1 MKKIITLLTAKST
14 FIALWLCAANVVLQ
28 PTLLQA
34 MQTAITEPVISEPET
49 ADEDVNT
56 DNKTLSKTLVITPN
70 GGINVPNN
78 IDFEVRS
85 LGNRRFMVSFINK
98 DSRVY
103 IRIYDVIGNLIKEDN
118 TTQRGRF
125 SQEYDMS
132 KSKSEVYIVEVGDT
146 KYSTTKRIF
155 LN

>member
-1 MKKIITLLTAKST
+1 MKKIITLLTPKS
-14 FIALWLCAANVVLQ
+14 ILKSASLALWLCAGIILTQ

-34 MQTAITEPVISEPET
+34 MQTPMIIEPATNEDDINTEN
-49 ADEDVNT
+49 NT
-56 DNKTLSKTLVITPN
+56 NNIVQNYS
-70 GGINVPNN
+70 NN
-78 IDFEVRS
+78 IDFEVRA

>member
-1 MKKIITLLTAKST
+1 MKKIITLLTSKS
-14 FIALWLCAANVVLQ
+14 IVLALWLCAGNILLQ
-28 PTLLQA
+28 PVFLHARHQPIIASL
-34 MQTAITEPVISEPET
+34 
-49 ADEDVNT
+49 ADDENINT
-56 DNKTLSKTLVITPN
+56 QNKTTNT
-70 GGINVPNN
+70 INNVANN
-78 IDFEVRS
+78 IDFEVRA

-98 DSRVY
+98 DSRVH

-132 KSKSEVYIVEVGDT
+132 KSKSEVFIVEVGDT

>member
-28 PTLLQA
+28 PTLVQA
-34 MQTAITEPVISEPET
+34 MQTAMIASEATDEV
-49 ADEDVNT
+49 ADEVANT
-56 DNKTLSKTLVITPN
+56 ENTTSSKTLLFTPN
-70 GGINVPNN
+70 SGINVPNN

-98 DSRVY
+98 DSRVH
-103 IRIYDVIGNLIKEDN
+103 IRIYDVIGNLIKEEN

>member
-1 MKKIITLLTAKST
+1 MKKIITLLTSKS
-14 FIALWLCAANVVLQ
+14 ILLALWLCTGTILTQ

-34 MQTAITEPVISEPET
+34 MQTPMIIEPTANEEDINTENNST
-49 ADEDVNT
+49 NT
-56 DNKTLSKTLVITPN
+56 IQNHS
-70 GGINVPNN
+70 NN
-78 IDFEVRS
+78 IDFEVRA

-98 DSRVY
+98 DSRVH

>member
-1 MKKIITLLTAKST
+1 MKKITTLLTSKSILKSASLA
-14 FIALWLCAANVVLQ
+14 FWLCMGTILTQ
-28 PTLLQA
+28 PALLQA
-34 MQTAITEPVISEPET
+34 MQMPMIVESATN
-49 ADEDVNT
+49 DEDINT
-56 DNKTLSKTLVITPN
+56 ENNSTNITQN
-70 GGINVPNN
+70 QSNN
-78 IDFEVRS
+78 IDFEVRA

>member
-1 MKKIITLLTAKST
+1 MKKIITLLTSKS
-14 FIALWLCAANVVLQ
+14 ILKSVSLALWLCVGNMLTQ
-28 PTLLQA
+28 PVLLQA
-34 MQTAITEPVISEPET
+34 IQTPIIDPALTE
-49 ADEDVNT
+49 EDLDIENLT
-56 DNKTLSKTLVITPN
+56 KK
-70 GGINVPNN
+70 INQIGNN
-78 IDFEVRS
+78 IDFEVRA

>member
-1 MKKIITLLTAKST
+1 MKKIITLLTSKSIL
-14 FIALWLCAANVVLQ
+14 FALWLCATNVLLQ

-34 MQTAITEPVISEPET
+34 MQMPIIIESVAD
-49 ADEDVNT
+49 DEDENT
-56 DNKTLSKTLVITPN
+56 ENNATNITQN
-70 GGINVPNN
+70 LHNN
-78 IDFEVRS
+78 IDFEVRA

-98 DSRVY
+98 DSRVH

>member
-1 MKKIITLLTAKST
+1 MKKITTFLKSKSLLLA
-14 FIALWLCAANVVLQ
+14 FCLCAGNILLQ
-28 PTLLQA
+28 PFALKAA
-34 MQTAITEPVISEPET
+34 MQAPIPAVAQEPET
-49 ADEDVNT
+49 LD
-56 DNKTLSKTLVITPN
+56 SSPQ
-70 GGINVPNN
+70 N
-78 IDFEVRS
+78 IDFEVRA
-85 LGNRRFMVSFINK
+85 LGNRRFMVNFINK
-98 DSRVY
+98 DARVH
-103 IRIYDVIGNLIKEDN
+103 IRIYDVIGNLIKEDF

>member
-1 MKKIITLLTAKST
+1 MKKIITLLTSKS
-14 FIALWLCAANVVLQ
+14 ILKSASLALWLCMGTILTQ
-28 PTLLQA
+28 PALLQA
-34 MQTAITEPVISEPET
+34 KQAPMIVEPAT
-49 ADEDVNT
+49 NDEDINT
-56 DNKTLSKTLVITPN
+56 ENNSTNSTNITQN
-70 GGINVPNN
+70 QSNN
-78 IDFEVRS
+78 IDFEVRA

>member
-1 MKKIITLLTAKST
+1 MKKIITLLAQRATPKSIL
-14 FIALWLCAANVVLQ
+14 FALWLCAGNILIQ
-28 PTLLQA
+28 PAPLHA
-34 MQTAITEPVISEPET
+34 MQTLIIEPALTDNDLITEN
-49 ADEDVNT
+49 NT
-56 DNKTLSKTLVITPN
+56 LNLSQNTS
-70 GGINVPNN
+70 NN
-78 IDFEVRS
+78 IDFEVRA

-98 DSRVY
+98 DSRVH

>member
-1 MKKIITLLTAKST
+1 MKKITTLLTSKSILKSASLA
-14 FIALWLCAANVVLQ
+14 FWLCMGIILTQ
-28 PTLLQA
+28 PVLLQA
-34 MQTAITEPVISEPET
+34 MQMPMIVESATN
-49 ADEDVNT
+49 DEDINT
-56 DNKTLSKTLVITPN
+56 ENNSTNITQN
-70 GGINVPNN
+70 QSNN
-78 IDFEVRS
+78 IDFEVRA

>member
-28 PTLLQA
+28 PTLVQA
-34 MQTAITEPVISEPET
+34 MQTAMIAPE
-49 ADEDVNT
+49 AIDEAANAENT
-56 DNKTLSKTLVITPN
+56 TSSKTLLFTPN
-70 GGINVPNN
+70 SGINVPNN

-98 DSRVY
+98 DSRVH
-103 IRIYDVIGNLIKEDN
+103 IRIYDVIGNLIKEEN

>member
-1 MKKIITLLTAKST
+1 MKKIITLLTPKS
-14 FIALWLCAANVVLQ
+14 ILKSASLALWLCAGIILTQ

-34 MQTAITEPVISEPET
+34 MQTPMIIEPATNEDDINTEN
-49 ADEDVNT
+49 NT
-56 DNKTLSKTLVITPN
+56 NNIVQNYS
-70 GGINVPNN
+70 NN
-78 IDFEVRS
+78 IDFEVRA

-98 DSRVY
+98 DSRVH